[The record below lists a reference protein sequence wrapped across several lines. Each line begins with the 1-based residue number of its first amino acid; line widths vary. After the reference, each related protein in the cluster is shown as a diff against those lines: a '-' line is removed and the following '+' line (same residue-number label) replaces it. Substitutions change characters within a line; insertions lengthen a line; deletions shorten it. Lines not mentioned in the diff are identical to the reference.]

1 MEASP
6 AKAGSAAKAAGS
18 TESGPNAQSAERPA
32 NGAGKSGEI
41 KPSAQQSGGEM
52 QGNHPQADAQTTGDR
67 NRVGGAGDTH
77 RSTTSQIN
85 TEQQTRVHAE
95 LAHTHIREAPNLN
108 VNLHIGA
115 TAPRTITEYWEP
127 VPPTIIN
134 IVPAW
139 SSYRVIRV
147 GNEILI
153 IEPDTFAVV
162 AVIEG

>member
-1 MEASP
+1 MAASP
-6 AKAGSAAKAAGS
+6 GKAAPAAKAEAPAGGGAGS
-18 TESGPNAQSAERPA
+18 QSAERPVS
-32 NGAGKSGEI
+32 GVGKSGEA
-41 KPSAQQSGGEM
+41 KTSAQQTGGEIPGS
-52 QGNHPQADAQTTGDR
+52 QPQAGAQSAGDR
-67 NRVGGAGDTH
+67 NRAGGAGDTH
-77 RSTTSQIN
+77 RSATSEIDAGQR
-85 TEQQTRVHAE
+85 TRVHTE
-95 LAHTHIREAPNLN
+95 LARAHIREAPNLN
-108 VNLHIGA
+108 VNLRIGA